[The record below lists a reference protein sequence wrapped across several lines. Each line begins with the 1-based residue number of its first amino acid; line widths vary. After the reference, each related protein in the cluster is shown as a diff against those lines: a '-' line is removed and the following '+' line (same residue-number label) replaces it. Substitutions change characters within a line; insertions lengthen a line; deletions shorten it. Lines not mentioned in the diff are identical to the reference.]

1 MRMLLQVTF
10 PNEPFNTLV
19 RGGETGK
26 IMERIFG
33 DLKPEAV
40 YFTEEG
46 GNARL
51 LWRLISPLHRTIPK
65 FAEPFSRTSMRNV
78 GSRA

>member
-26 IMERIFG
+26 IFG

-46 GNARL
+46 GA
-51 LWRLISPLHRTIPK
+51 H
-65 FAEPFSRTSMRNV
+65 
-78 GSRA
+78 GSYGD